1 MNKGLNLCKVISSLI
16 ISFFCSCSKVKNEPV
31 RVIQTD
37 TFSDAYVIQVNKLG
51 KYFVYIPNES
61 DRLEYTRLIA
71 PKATIQDSVLEI
83 KLCDLGNSIAIYK
96 KVIKDMDLKI
106 KIEADHNVEYHSIK
120 NLMKCLQNAG
130 YTQYNLTTKP

>member
-1 MNKGLNLCKVISSLI
+1 MFCI
-16 ISFFCSCSKVKNEPV
+16 CSCSKVKNEPV

-37 TFSDAYVIQVNKLG
+37 SFSDAYVIQVNKLG

-61 DRLEYTRLIA
+61 DRLEYTQLID

-96 KVIKDMDLKI
+96 KVIKNKDLKI

-120 NLMKCLQNAG
+120 NLMECLQNAG